1 MAPPECVAF
10 LQDIS
15 KMQILLVSEISE
27 RKSISVFLVQVE
39 SISSLILT
47 PHDKVQSNRS
57 GNRDAVKDDQS
68 SPKLRIVL
76 ATRLTFDELG
86 TNDIADAVGDEDSS
100 RHEALLRRACHIRH
114 AQSDDE

>member
-1 MAPPECVAF
+1 MF
-10 LQDIS
+10 HYSQDIS
-15 KMQILLVSEISE
+15 EMQILLVCQISE
-27 RKSISVFLVQVE
+27 CKSISVFLVQVE

-76 ATRLTFDELG
+76 ATRLTFDELWTDDVTYAIG
-86 TNDIADAVGDEDSS
+86 NKDSS
-100 RHEALLRRACHIRH
+100 RHEALLSRACHI
-114 AQSDDE
+114 